1 MEGKEM
7 HTEETKTFKQKILEV
22 LREEIGVEIG
32 EEFDVYKGGN
42 MLWTC
47 KFERNEFFGRAWNGF
62 QKSRFWKDLIANF
75 HEYTFKRKRFIP
87 KKGEGYF
94 TLAGSQDED
103 GNIKIIVLNE
113 TWADLPQE
121 YAMTAIEN
129 VYRSRK
135 EALANKDKLAEKLE
149 KLRKGE

>member
-1 MEGKEM
+1 MDIA
-7 HTEETKTFKQKILEV
+7 EETNTLEQKILEV

-32 EEFDVYKGGN
+32 EEFDVYDKGDKQ
-42 MLWTC
+42 WTC
-47 KFERNEFFGRAWNGF
+47 KFEGDEFFHKIDDEFYKSGVWRDIVYGF
-62 QKSRFWKDLIANF
+62 PL
-75 HEYTFKRKRFIP
+75 YTFKRKRFIP